1 MKRQNMAAIY
11 LRLSRDDGGDSESN
25 SIQTQRFMLQKYA
38 KDNRI
43 AVFDEYIDDGFSG
56 TTFERPSFKRMVKD
70 IEDNK
75 ISTVIVKELPRL

>member
-1 MKRQNMAAIY
+1 M
-11 LRLSRDDGGDSESN
+11 
-25 SIQTQRFMLQKYA
+25 MLQKFA
-38 KDNRI
+38 NDNRI
-43 AVFDEYIDDGFSG
+43 AVLDEYIDDGFSG